1 MRITALTL
9 LACLMLAGPAPAQD
23 IGLKRLDTGTESRGW
38 EAVGRV
44 DLNGKGFCTGALV
57 APNLVLTAAHC
68 LWDSRAGR
76 FVPPERMEFQAGLR
90 NGRAVAYRKVR
101 RAAAHPS
108 YAFESGS
115 ESDSDGNVPYDMA
128 LLELDQPIR
137 LPTIQPYRMAA
148 APSNGDEVGVV
159 SYARD
164 RAEAPS
170 LQEVCHVLGGRP
182 GVLMM
187 SCDVDFGSS
196 GAPVFSMID
205 GTPHVVSVVAAKAEL
220 DGQKVALGSDL
231 SAQMATLRAALDDQG
246 AVRPGRSGLPQINGE
261 RPGRNAGTGAKFL
274 KP

>member
-9 LACLMLAGPAPAQD
+9 LAGLTLAGAAPAQD
-23 IGLKRLDTGTESRGW
+23 VGLKRLDTGTESRGW

-68 LWDSRAGR
+68 LWDNRAGR
-76 FVPPERMEFQAGLR
+76 FVPPDRMEFQAGLR

-101 RAAAHPS
+101 RAAAHPM
-108 YAFESGS
+108 YEFEADPGS
-115 ESDSDGNVPYDMA
+115 DADSNVPYDMA

-137 LPTIQPYRMAA
+137 LPTIQPYRMAE
-148 APSNGDEVGVV
+148 APSDGDEVGVV

-170 LQEVCHVLGGRP
+170 LQEVCHVLGGSDD
-182 GVLMM
+182 VLMM
-187 SCDVDFGSS
+187 SCDVDYGSS

-205 GTPHVVSVVAAKAEL
+205 GTPHVVSVVAAKADLE
-220 DGQKVALGSDL
+220 GQKVALGSNL
-231 SAQMATLRAALDDQG
+231 SAQMALLQAALDNQT
-246 AVRPGRSGLPQINGE
+246 AVRPGRSGLPQIGGE
-261 RPGRNAGTGAKFL
+261 RPGRNAGTGAKFI